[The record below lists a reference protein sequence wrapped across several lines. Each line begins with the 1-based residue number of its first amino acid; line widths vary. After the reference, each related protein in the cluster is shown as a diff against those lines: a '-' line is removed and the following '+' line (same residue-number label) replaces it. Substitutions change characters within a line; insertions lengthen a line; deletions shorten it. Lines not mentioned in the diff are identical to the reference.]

1 VKRVSVSGT
10 YGREQWWE
18 TGEAR
23 SPSESFGAPVPVIK
37 WGAGIME
44 ATAMRYCARGNLY
57 IPVVEALERK
67 TVDKMKCAPRVFA
80 CLAVRVTGVAR
91 LLR

>member
-1 VKRVSVSGT
+1 MTLVVGSSGWVFRGLEAGTRSRGVKRVSVSGT
-10 YGREQWWE
+10 YGRGKRWE

-44 ATAMRYCARGNLY
+44 ATMMRYCARGNLY
-57 IPVVEALERK
+57 IPVVAGKE
-67 TVDKMKCAPRVFA
+67 DS
-80 CLAVRVTGVAR
+80 G
-91 LLR
+91 